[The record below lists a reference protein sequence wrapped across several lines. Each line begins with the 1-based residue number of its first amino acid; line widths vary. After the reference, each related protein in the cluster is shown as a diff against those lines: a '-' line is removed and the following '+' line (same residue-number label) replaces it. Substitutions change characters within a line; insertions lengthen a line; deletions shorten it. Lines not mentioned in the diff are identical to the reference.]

1 MRITL
6 TYTGELIGKQKDPL
20 PDRPDKTA
28 KHVHEIRKK
37 FHAQLKEHWG
47 TNPFL
52 NSYESFPK
60 STYLEHSA
68 PDGVPRIATNPEERK
83 LLREFIPD
91 SHKIGNYRFLPLVRS
106 EWKLHCEL
114 DILFLRKNPPG
125 SLIQAGDIDNRIKT
139 LLDALRM
146 AQTPQ
151 ELGQDLNPEVDA
163 NPFYCLLEDDQ
174 LVSRLNVETDRLL
187 EIEEEGLSKDR
198 WVKLVVR
205 AQIKPIETTTFNLS
219 FA

>member
-6 TYTGELIGKQKDPL
+6 TYTGELIGKQKDAL
-20 PDRPDKTA
+20 QGRPNKTA
-28 KHVHEIRKK
+28 DHVHDIRKR
-37 FHAQLKEHWG
+37 FHAQLKEHWCN
-47 TNPFL
+47 NPFL
-52 NSYESFPK
+52 SNHESFPQD
-60 STYLEHSA
+60 YGLEHSA
-68 PDGVPRIATNPEERK
+68 PDGIARISPNLEERQP
-83 LLREFIPD
+83 LRNFIPD
-91 SHKIGNYRFLPLVRS
+91 LHKIGNYRFLPLVRS
-106 EWKLHCEL
+106 EWKLQCEL

-146 AQTPQ
+146 AQNSQ
-151 ELGQDLNPEVDA
+151 ELGQNSVPEKDE

-174 LVSRLNVETDRLL
+174 LVSRLNIETDRLL
-187 EIEEEGLSKDR
+187 EIDEEGSAKDR

-205 AQIKPIETTTFNLS
+205 AQIKPIATTTFNLS